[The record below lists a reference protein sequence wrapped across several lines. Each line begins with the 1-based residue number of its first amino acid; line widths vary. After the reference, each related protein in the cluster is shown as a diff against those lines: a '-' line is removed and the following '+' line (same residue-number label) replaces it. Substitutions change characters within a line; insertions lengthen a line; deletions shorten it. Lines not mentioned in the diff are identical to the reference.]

1 MSWSLYN
8 AQGALQATD
17 VPTSSVM
24 TMLNVKDFGAKGDG
38 ATNDYAA
45 IQAAINAAGAGGVS
59 ARGVDLYFPA
69 GVYYYGT
76 VLTIPFNN
84 IMFRGAGWQST
95 VLMATF
101 TTGDMIQI
109 GNGTSKSGCGL
120 MNMSVWCTGART
132 TGASININAMNDCL
146 VQNFVINNCF
156 QGILI
161 QGASLKVWIDQGEI
175 NNIQVTTGVGIQVTN
190 GLGGDTYLKDIVM
203 SNNPANKPAV
213 GIQVTQAGHISILRC
228 NVTSCIKGLH
238 INPQAAQDV
247 SYMFIDHCLF
257 DSCGTH
263 GAHFNP
269 AGASSARVRS
279 CIVVNSWFS
288 GTTTTGATSS
298 GLEFTVASS
307 AIVDGISFIG
317 CRILNNQR
325 HGVLINAGP
334 TNISFTDCTVAGNS
348 AETTTTYDGISMAA
362 NVSGIEV
369 LGCKLGQAGTASN
382 TQRYAVNIAAGTSA
396 NIMLLNNDCQ
406 PNNTVGTHGYINIG
420 ALTGGGIIIHGN
432 NPGIDKWFGSARI
445 SASAAINTTH
455 TVISSILAAENR
467 LMANALRTGSTIRF
481 VVIGTCTATVANAST
496 FRVLMG
502 TNNSTSD
509 TAVLT
514 AAVTSAASG
523 TAIPFRVEIIITC
536 RSVGASASFYGAMTV
551 LNNGVTGIS
560 SAADAN
566 LTVLGTMATVSS
578 LNALYV
584 NLSYQSAAAT
594 TTSTFQVV
602 SMSVETV

>member
-69 GVYYYGT
+69 GVYYYGS
-76 VLTIPFNN
+76 VLTIPFSNV
-84 IMFRGAGWQST
+84 MFRGAGWQST

-120 MNMSVWCTGART
+120 MNMSIWCTAART

-146 VQNFVINNCF
+146 IQNFVINNCF

-175 NNIQVTTGVGIQVTN
+175 NNIGVTTGVGVQITN

-203 SNNPANKPAV
+203 SNNPANKPAA
-213 GIQVTQAGHISILRC
+213 GIQISQAGHVSIIRC

-238 INPQAAQDV
+238 VNPVTSQDV
-247 SYMFIDHCLF
+247 SYLFLEHSLF

-269 AGASSARVRS
+269 TAAASARIRS
-279 CIVVNSWFS
+279 VIAVNCWFS
-288 GTTTTGATSS
+288 GSTTTGAGSY
-298 GLEFTVASS
+298 GIEFTVASS
-307 AIVDGISFIG
+307 AICDGLSFIG

-325 HGVLINAGP
+325 HGVMINAGP
-334 TNISFTDCTVAGNS
+334 TNISFTDCTMAGNGV
-348 AETTTTYDGISMAA
+348 ETATTYDGISLAA
-362 NVSGIEV
+362 NVSGVQAIN
-369 LGCKLGQAGTASN
+369 CKIGQCGTASN
-382 TQRYAVNIAAGTSA
+382 SQRYAVNIAAGTSA
-396 NIMLLNNDCQ
+396 NLTFAYNDCQ
-406 PNNTVGTHGYINIG
+406 PNLTLGNIGYINIG
-420 ALTGGGIIIHGN
+420 AITGGGNVFINNQPCVPRSFGN
-432 NPGIDKWFGSARI
+432 SRTTATSAFTT
-445 SASAAINTTH
+445 SETVVSDTTAAF
-455 TVISSILAAENR
+455 NR
-467 LMANALRTGSTIRF
+467 LMANGLRAGTSFRFTIAGTSTISTSA
-481 VVIGTCTATVANAST
+481 GTCQW
-496 FRVLMG
+496 RVRLG

-509 TAVLT
+509 GTIMDSGSLTTGGVGGPIAFKIVLDLT
-514 AAVTSAASG
+514 IRTL
-523 TAIPFRVEIIITC
+523 
-536 RSVGASASFYGAMTV
+536 GASATCYGTFTIFVENTTGGLVAALV
-551 LNNGVTGIS
+551 RVINGT
-560 SAADAN
+560 A
-566 LTVLGTMATVSS
+566 
-578 LNALYV
+578 
-584 NLSYQSAAAT
+584 
-594 TTSTFQVV
+594 STFVTTNANYINITGVGSTNCSITVQTCQVEV
-602 SMSVETV
+602 VNA

>member
-1 MSWSLYN
+1 MQMIN
-8 AQGALQATD
+8 
-17 VPTSSVM
+17 VM
-24 TMLNVKDFGAKGDG
+24 DYGAKGDG
-38 ATNDYAA
+38 STNDTV
-45 IQAAINAAGAGGVS
+45 AINAALAAAGAMGVS
-59 ARGVDLYFPA
+59 GRGVDVYFPA
-69 GVYYYGT
+69 GVYAHAGA
-76 VLTIPFNN
+76 IINN
-84 IMFRGAGWQST
+84 NNNVMMRGAGWQST
-95 VLMATF
+95 VLLYTGS
-101 TTGDMIQI
+101 TGDQVQI
-109 GNGTSKSGCGL
+109 GSGGTNKSGSGL
-120 MNMSVWCTGART
+120 MNMSVWASGAKT
-132 TGASININAMNDCL
+132 TGASININGMNDCL
-146 VQNFVINNCF
+146 IQNFVVNNYF

-161 QGASLKVWIDQGEI
+161 QGASIKVWIDQGEI
-175 NNIQVTTGVGIQVTN
+175 NAGHVADGVGIQVTN
-190 GLGGDTYLKDIVM
+190 GLAGDTYLKDIVM
-203 SNNPANKPAV
+203 SNTPASKPAV

-238 INPQAAQDV
+238 VNPQASQDV
-247 SYMFIDHCLF
+247 SYMFLDHCLF

-269 AGASSARVRS
+269 AGAATARVRS
-279 CIVVNSWFS
+279 CICVNSWFS

-298 GLEFTVASS
+298 GIEFTVTSS

-325 HGVLINAGP
+325 HGILINAGP

-396 NIMLLNNDCQ
+396 NIMILNCDCQ

-420 ALTGGGIIIHGN
+420 ALTGGGISIHGN

-445 SASAAINTTH
+445 TASAAINTTH
-455 TVISSILAAENR
+455 TIISSILAAENR
-467 LMANALRTGSTIRF
+467 LMANALRAGTTIEF
-481 VVIGTCTATVANAST
+481 EIIGTCTASVANAST

-502 TNNSTSD
+502 TNNSTAD

-514 AAVTSAASG
+514 AAVTSAATG
-523 TAIPFRVEIIITC
+523 TAVPFRIRITLTC
-536 RSVGASASFYGAMTV
+536 RTVGASASFYGAMTV
-551 LNNGVTGIS
+551 WNNGVTGIS
-560 SAADAN
+560 STADAN
-566 LTVLGTMATVSS
+566 LTVLGTMLTVSS

-584 NLSYQSAAAT
+584 NLSYQSAAST
-594 TTSTFQVV
+594 TTSTFQIVA
-602 SMSVETV
+602 MSVRTV